1 MDFHFDK
8 LLDFILCI
16 LCTSTLK
23 LMYVTTCTHIH
34 NIKDVKAI
42 HLNEEMIAFR
52 SKYQEQH

>member
-23 LMYVTTCTHIH
+23 LMYVTTCKHIH
-34 NIKDVKAI
+34 NIEDVKAI
-42 HLNEEMIAFR
+42 HLNEEIIAFR

>member
-1 MDFHFDK
+1 MGFHFDK

-23 LMYVTTCTHIH
+23 LMYITTHTHIR

-42 HLNEEMIAFR
+42 HLNKEMIAFR